1 MSNVCDCAYRYSIA
15 ISSNSEPAN
24 EMKKN
29 FTAAYTRRSR
39 PHVPIS
45 RYSGISVASKKM
57 KNSSPSC
64 ATNTP
69 TISPDRIRNDA

>member
-1 MSNVCDCAYRYSIA
+1 MSNVCDFAYRYSIA
-15 ISSNSEPAN
+15 ISSSSDPAN

-29 FTAAYTRRSR
+29 FTAAYTRCSR

-64 ATNTP
+64 ATKTP
-69 TISPDRIRNDA
+69 IISPERIWNDA